1 MRTNP
6 GHGMKLAVV
15 IIEFSD
21 VPVRVG
27 NQLRIENQAPESFK
41 PPGIDQKVIV
51 MIVVRI
57 TMNALADKH
66 LEVTQTLLSL
76 IEPVGKEKGC
86 KSFHVFCDINDK
98 NHFCLLEEW
107 ETRENLDRH
116 IRSCRFGV
124 FLGIKPLLQEP
135 LDIMIYTI
143 PHSQG
148 MEAIEA
154 IRAKGAPYDENIVNL
169 P

>member
-1 MRTNP
+1 
-6 GHGMKLAVV
+6 MKKV
-15 IIEFSD
+15 II
-21 VPVRVG
+21 
-27 NQLRIENQAPESFK
+27 
-41 PPGIDQKVIV
+41 

-86 KSFHVFCDINDK
+86 KNYNVFCDIHDI
-98 NHFCLLEEW
+98 NHFCLIEEW
-107 ETRENLDRH
+107 ETRENLDHH

-124 FLGIKPLLQEP
+124 LLGIKPLLQEP
-135 LDIMIYTI
+135 LHIRIYTMSH
-143 PHSQG
+143 PQG

-154 IRAKGAPYDENIVNL
+154 VRAKGGSYDEDIVNVS
-169 P
+169 

>member
-1 MRTNP
+1 
-6 GHGMKLAVV
+6 
-15 IIEFSD
+15 
-21 VPVRVG
+21 
-27 NQLRIENQAPESFK
+27 
-41 PPGIDQKVIV
+41 

-86 KSFHVFCDINDK
+86 KNYNIFCDIHDK

-107 ETRENLDRH
+107 ETRENLDHH

-124 FLGIKPLLQEP
+124 LLGIKPLLQEP
-135 LDIMIYTI
+135 LNIRIYTI
-143 PHSQG
+143 SHPQG
-148 MEAIEA
+148 MEAVEA
-154 IRAKGAPYDENIVNL
+154 IRAKGVPYNENIVNL
-169 P
+169 S

>member
-1 MRTNP
+1 
-6 GHGMKLAVV
+6 
-15 IIEFSD
+15 
-21 VPVRVG
+21 
-27 NQLRIENQAPESFK
+27 
-41 PPGIDQKVIV
+41 

-57 TMNALADKH
+57 TLNALADKH
-66 LEVTQTLLSL
+66 LEVTQTLHSL

-86 KSFHVFCDINDK
+86 KNYNIYCDIHDK

-107 ETRENLDRH
+107 ETRENLDHH

-124 FLGIKPLLQEP
+124 LLGIKPLLQKP

-143 PHSQG
+143 SHLQG

-154 IRAKGAPYDENIVNL
+154 VRAKGNPYDEDIVNL
-169 P
+169 S